1 MQLSSI
7 ERLTGTIEQGPSGL
21 VLKADGGGTWEL
33 ENSCA
38 ARKLIGS
45 QVEVVWQRAG
55 FNGLV
60 CDQIRVAGQV
70 RQQAFKLR
78 LEFLV
83 TAALVADGLYATFA
97 AVISAFG

>member
-1 MQLSSI
+1 
-7 ERLTGTIEQGPSGL
+7 
-21 VLKADGGGTWEL
+21 
-33 ENSCA
+33 
-38 ARKLIGS
+38 
-45 QVEVVWQRAG
+45 
-55 FNGLV
+55 V
-60 CDQIRVAGQV
+60 CDQIRFAGQV